1 MPTDEA
7 QAASLLQAILADPAS
22 DQPRLVYGDWLIERG
37 DPAGELIAVQ
47 CALARLPRDAPE
59 HQKLTVRQNQ
69 LLKALARAWG
79 AGWTFSRGEL
89 ELKHRVDHGVYH
101 DMEQLR
107 CRFGRG
113 FIDHVDAQYNV
124 LRARIDWLVRAAPLL
139 GSLRVRAYRGQVPA
153 LEAVGLLDRLPPL
166 RALAVSHCGD
176 SVELVRALAEG
187 ERFAPLRS
195 LSLEYGHHNRR
206 SDELELLARS
216 EVLAGLRELDLYTY
230 GLSAEHVRQLAD
242 ARFRLRSLLLNDSA
256 LGVDG
261 ARALCDSPAF
271 GELEVLGLYNNGL
284 EGEGVAALAGSPHLG
299 KLTSLDLRSNR
310 IGRVGAEALGQ
321 ASGLPSLRSL
331 ALVGNSLDAA
341 SVAALCGPGLTG
353 VQELNLQH
361 TRLTDEAIEALV
373 AAPDVCRGL
382 RQLSLRSNR
391 LTDASARLLAGCAGL
406 AGLVELNLNNNKGI
420 GKAGID
426 ALRASPHLAHATIYV
441 GNKALKR

>member
-1 MPTDEA
+1 MSTDQA
-7 QAASLLQAILADPAS
+7 QAASLLRAILAAPDS

-47 CALARLPRDAPE
+47 CALARLPPAAPE
-59 HQKLTVRQNQ
+59 HQKLTTRQNQ
-69 LLKALARAWG
+69 LLKALAMAWG

-89 ELKHRVDHGVYH
+89 ELKHRVDQGVYH

-107 CRFGRG
+107 CRFARG
-113 FIDHVDAQYNV
+113 FIEHVDAQYNA
-124 LRARIDWLVRAAPLL
+124 LRAHIDWLAQAAPLL
-139 GSLRVRAYRGQVPA
+139 DSLRVRAYRGQVPA
-153 LEAVGLLDRLPPL
+153 LETVGLLGRLPPL

-176 SVELVRALAEG
+176 SVELVRALASD
-187 ERFAPLRS
+187 ERFSPLRR

-230 GLSAEHVRQLAD
+230 GLTAEHVRHLAD

-256 LGVDG
+256 LGADG
-261 ARALCDSPAF
+261 ARALSDSPAF
-271 GELEVLGLYNNGL
+271 SELEVLGLYNNGL

-299 KLTSLDLRSNR
+299 KLASLDLRSNR
-310 IGRVGAEALGQ
+310 IGQAGAEALGT
-321 ASGLPSLRSL
+321 ATGLPSLRAL
-331 ALVGNSLDAA
+331 ILVGNSLDAGA
-341 SVAALCGPGLTG
+341 MAALCGPGLVG
-353 VQELNLQH
+353 IQELNLQH

-373 AAPDVCRGL
+373 AATDICRGL
-382 RQLSLRSNR
+382 RQLSLRSNK
-391 LTDASARLLAGCAGL
+391 LTDASARRLAGCADL
-406 AGLVELNLNNNKGI
+406 AGLVELNLNNNKGV

-426 ALRASPHLAHATIYV
+426 ALRASPHLAHATVYV